1 MARLVAVTGVSKVLS
16 RLRMSKSATAGG
28 VGRGLKMAGLF
39 LQRESQKIVPVD
51 EGNLKGGAFTRNI
64 GGSGFD
70 TDVVVGYV
78 ADYAVYVHE
87 DLQARHKPGKQA
99 KYLEKPAREKRGVML
114 GIVRGEAKV

>member
-1 MARLVAVTGVSKVLS
+1 VASMITITGMPRVLANLKKSKFTI
-16 RLRMSKSATAGG
+16 AAG
-28 VGRGLKMAGLF
+28 VERGLKRAGLF

-51 EGNLKGGAFTRNI
+51 TGTLKNGAFTRNI

-70 TDVVVGYV
+70 ANVVVGYV

-99 KYLEKPAREKRGVML
+99 KYLE
-114 GIVRGEAKV
+114 